1 MTSYI
6 AAYDYVV
13 PAARASIAKALV
25 KKHNMSEKDAAKM
38 LGVTQAAI
46 SKYVSS
52 KYSQKIK
59 DIEGRIDPNEIDG
72 YVSKIVKG
80 DDVQVGNC
88 ICHVCQMVNPF
99 DCKIK
104 EAAEAV

>member
-1 MTSYI
+1 MASYI

-25 KKHNMSEKDAAKM
+25 KKYKMSEKDAARM

-59 DIEGRIDPNEIDG
+59 EIENTIDPAAIES
-72 YVSKIVKG
+72 YVAKVVKG
-80 DDVQVGNC
+80 DGEQVGNC
-88 ICHVCQMVNPF
+88 ICHVCQTVNPF

-104 EAAEAV
+104 SADEVL

>member
-6 AAYDYVV
+6 AAYDYIV

-25 KKHNMSEKDAAKM
+25 KKHKMSEKDAAKM

-59 DIEGRIDPNEIDG
+59 EIE
-72 YVSKIVKG
+72 SKIDSAAIDSYVAKVVKG
-80 DDVQVGNC
+80 DVEQVGNC
-88 ICHVCQMVNPF
+88 ICHVCQTVNPF

-104 EAAEAV
+104 NTDEVL